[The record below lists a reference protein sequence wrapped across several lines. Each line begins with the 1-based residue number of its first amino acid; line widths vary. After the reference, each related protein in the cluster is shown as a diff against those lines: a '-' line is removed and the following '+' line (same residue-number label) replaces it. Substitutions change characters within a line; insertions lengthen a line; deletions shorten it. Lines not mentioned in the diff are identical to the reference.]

1 MEFLKD
7 VNHLIKI
14 ISYFL
19 LIVTFILTAYS
30 FASAQ
35 RPTATPT
42 TPKPATTGS
51 TTPPKEEPKQGW
63 SYDPDAGFV
72 YRKGDF
78 TAAIAGY
85 AEGLIDPGKGGNGFR
100 RARQS
105 VAMEFPR
112 FSKKYRT
119 AFVYE
124 VDFTNSNFFRNRP
137 RSKIFENLFFAVQDA
152 EDAGKFRALVGENT
166 HILSREDNLSSG
178 NLPTINRSLILEE
191 HGSVNSFGTQFG
203 IQVQKTLSPKITL
216 AVSAQD
222 NRGSLNVPVSRY
234 VIGNSLAAKFTVLG
248 INDGKNSRKFTYGF
262 GVDHTRDIR
271 NRTFILAS
279 AIAAESLGAAEATG
293 NKLSFEGDAAYTAK
307 IGNHLYTLESEGIFS
322 NFSRSN
328 TNVGGGYIQAQLS
341 IFDTEKFGDLDPFM
355 RYDFV
360 RLSRESI
367 SGSAFQQAF
376 RAGINYNL
384 PYTRKLANFHIEYVR
399 NSVRGPLE
407 IVPINRS
414 FNEFRFEL
422 RFSVTRYTRH

>member
-1 MEFLKD
+1 MH
-7 VNHLIKI
+7 HLIPT
-14 ISYFL
+14 ISHILHAFL
-19 LIVTFILTAYS
+19 PAVFILAAYS
-30 FASAQ
+30 FVAAQ

-42 TPKPATTGS
+42 TPKPAETGS
-51 TTPPKEEPKQGW
+51 TTQTDDEKPKEGW

-78 TAAIAGY
+78 KAAIAGY

-100 RARQS
+100 RVRQS

-112 FSKKYRT
+112 FTKKYRT

-124 VDFTNSNFFRNRP
+124 VDFTDSNFFRNRP
-137 RSKIFENLFFAVQDA
+137 RLKIFENLFVAVQDA
-152 EDAGKFRALVGENT
+152 EDAGKFRALIGENT

-203 IQVQKTLSPKITL
+203 IQVQKTLSPKVTL

-234 VIGNSLAAKFTVLG
+234 VIGNSLAAKFIVLG
-248 INDGKNSRKFTYGF
+248 INDEKNSRKLTYGF
-262 GVDHTRDIR
+262 GIDHTRNIR
-271 NRTFILAS
+271 NRTFTLAS
-279 AIAAESLGAAEATG
+279 SIAGESLGGTEATG
-293 NKLSFEGDAAYTAK
+293 NKLSFEGDATYTAK
-307 IGNHLYTLESEGIFS
+307 IGSHPYTLETEGLFS

-328 TNVGGGYIQAQLS
+328 TNVGGAYFQGQFS
-341 IFDTEKFGDLDPFM
+341 IFDTENYGDLDPFI

-360 RLSRESI
+360 RLSRQSI
-367 SGSAFQQAF
+367 NGSALQQAF

-384 PYTRKLANFHIEYVR
+384 PYTRKLANFHVEYVR
-399 NSVRGPLE
+399 NSVRGPVA
-407 IVPINRS
+407 IVPVNRS
-414 FNEFRFEL
+414 FNELRFEF

>member
-1 MEFLKD
+1 MT
-7 VNHLIKI
+7 
-14 ISYFL
+14 IS
-19 LIVTFILTAYS
+19 FILAASS

-42 TPKPATTGS
+42 TPKPAETGS
-51 TTPPKEEPKQGW
+51 TTQTDKEQKEGW

-78 TAAIAGY
+78 KAAIAGY
-85 AEGLIDPGKGGNGFR
+85 GEGLIDPGKGGNGFR
-100 RARQS
+100 RVRQS
-105 VAMEFPR
+105 VAIEFPR
-112 FSKKYRT
+112 FTKKYRT

-124 VDFTNSNFFRNRP
+124 VDFTDSNFFRNRP
-137 RSKIFENLFFAVQDA
+137 RFKIFENLFVAVQDA
-152 EDAGKFRALVGENT
+152 EDAGKFRALIGENT
-166 HILSREDNLSSG
+166 HIISREDNLSSG

-203 IQVQKTLSPKITL
+203 IQVQKTLSPRVSL

-222 NRGSLNVPVSRY
+222 NRGPLNVPVSRY

-248 INDGKNSRKFTYGF
+248 ISDEKNSRKFTYGF

-271 NRTFILAS
+271 NRTFTLAS
-279 AIAAESLGAAEATG
+279 SIAGEALGGTEATG
-293 NKLSFEGDAAYTAK
+293 NKLSFEGDATYTAR
-307 IGNHLYTLESEGIFS
+307 IGSHPYTLETEGLFS
-322 NFSRSN
+322 NFSRSK
-328 TNVGGGYIQAQLS
+328 TNVGGGYVQAQLS
-341 IFDTEKFGDLDPFM
+341 IFDTEKFGDLDPFI

-360 RLSRESI
+360 RLSRQSI
-367 SGSAFQQAF
+367 NGSALQQAF

-384 PYTRKLANFHIEYVR
+384 PYTRKLANFHVEYVR
-399 NSVRGPLE
+399 NKVNGPIA
-407 IVPINRS
+407 IVPVNRS